1 MSYYI
6 IIATAGHDTT
16 SSTIAGGLLA
26 LLQNPPEMERLRADP
41 AILAAGG
48 VDEMVRWV
56 TPVKHFFRTAV
67 EDYAARKDD
76 QGGRASDDVLSLGQP
91 RCRRLPDPFRFD
103 LSRPP
108 NRHLGFGH
116 GPHLCLGQHL
126 PRWKSASSSRNC
138 WRASMRSNSRV
149 IRPGSLPLRQRA
161 EAFAN
166 RLQAR

>member
-67 EDYAARKDD
+67 EDYELRGKTIRAGEHLMMCYPSANRDADAFPTRSGSTSRARRT
-76 QGGRASDDVLSLGQP
+76 GTSGSAMVRTSASASICQDG
-91 RCRRLPDPFRFD
+91 
-103 LSRPP
+103 
-108 NRHLGFGH
+108 N
-116 GPHLCLGQHL
+116 PHL
-126 PRWKSASSSRNC
+126 
-138 WRASMRSNSRV
+138 
-149 IRPGSLPLRQRA
+149 LRGIA
-161 EAFAN
+161 G
-166 RLQAR
+166 ARRCDRTRG